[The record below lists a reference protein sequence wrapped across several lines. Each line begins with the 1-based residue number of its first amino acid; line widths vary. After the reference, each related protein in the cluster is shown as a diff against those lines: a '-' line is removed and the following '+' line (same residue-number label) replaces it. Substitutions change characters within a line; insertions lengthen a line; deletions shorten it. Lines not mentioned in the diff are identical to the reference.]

1 MKIRQLSLYCFD
13 INSQKHFYNDVLG
26 FSLIDDGHDSFTIEV
41 GWSHLKFIKSTIEC
55 KYHYCFLI
63 PSNKLEEAL
72 IWMQNRTEVL
82 EIYPQRYIQFFE
94 SWNAYSFYFLDANGN
109 VAEFIARKDLCNDSN
124 DVFDIKDVLCV
135 NEIGM
140 PTSNIKRTSDLLE
153 QKMNSTFWKGNTD
166 SFGTN
171 GNQEGL
177 LLLPNYKTRTKWF
190 PTDVSV
196 EPSPFIAH
204 IEINTIFYTL
214 EFANSNIT
222 ILKNTVNHND

>member
-13 INSQKHFYNDVLG
+13 INSQKYFYNDVLG
-26 FSLIDDGHDSFTIEV
+26 FSLIDDGHDSFTIKV
-41 GWSHLKFIKSTIEC
+41 GWSHLTFIKSQIEY

-82 EIYPQRYIQFFE
+82 EIEAERYIQFFE
-94 SWNAYSFYFLDANGN
+94 SWNAYSFYFLDTNGN
-109 VAEFIARKDLCNDSN
+109 VAEFIARKDLYNESKKAFN
-124 DVFDIKDVLCV
+124 IKDVLCV

-140 PTSNIKRTSDLLE
+140 PTSNIKHTSDLLE
-153 QKMNSTFWKGNTD
+153 QNMNSIFWKGNMD

-177 LLLPNYKTRTKWF
+177 FLLPNFKKRTKWF
-190 PTDVSV
+190 PTDIPIK
-196 EPSPFIAH
+196 PSPFKAL
-204 IEINTIFYTL
+204 IEINDFFYTL
-214 EFANSNIT
+214 EFKNDNLNIS
-222 ILKNTVNHND
+222 KNLLDHND

>member
-13 INSQKHFYNDVLG
+13 INSQKHFYSDVLG

-41 GWSHLKFIKSTIEC
+41 GWSHLRFTKSQKDY

-82 EIYPQRYIQFFE
+82 EIGHERYIQFFE
-94 SWNAYSFYFLDANGN
+94 SWNAYSFYFIDANGN

-153 QKMNSTFWKGNTD
+153 QNMNSTFWKGNTD

-177 LLLPNYKTRTKWF
+177 FLLPNFKTRTKWF
-190 PTDVSV
+190 PTDIPIK
-196 EPSPFIAH
+196 PSPFKAL
-204 IEINTIFYTL
+204 IEINDFFYTL
-214 EFANSNIT
+214 EFKNGNLNIS
-222 ILKNTVNHND
+222 KNLLDHND